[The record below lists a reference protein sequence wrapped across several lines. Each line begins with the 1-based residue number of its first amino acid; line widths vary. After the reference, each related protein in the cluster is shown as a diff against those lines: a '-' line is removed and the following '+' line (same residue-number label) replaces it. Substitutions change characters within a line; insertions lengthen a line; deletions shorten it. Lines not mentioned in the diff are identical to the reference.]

1 MGRKKGKN
9 VPTKSAVHM
18 SFALAQF
25 EDIMIHS
32 WARDSPGD
40 RAKKQ
45 KTDSDDQR
53 MQVRDSHFI
62 VISTVVRFQF
72 CGY

>member
-45 KTDSDDQR
+45 KNTNKYQKIQKKQKK
-53 MQVRDSHFI
+53 M
-62 VISTVVRFQF
+62 
-72 CGY
+72 